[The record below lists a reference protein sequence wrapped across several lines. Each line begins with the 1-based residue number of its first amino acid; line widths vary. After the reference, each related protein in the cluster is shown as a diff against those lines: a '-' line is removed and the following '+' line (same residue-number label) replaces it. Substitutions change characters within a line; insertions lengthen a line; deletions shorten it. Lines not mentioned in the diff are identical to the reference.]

1 MYGFKRSAGKSTT
14 NMAYEISR
22 QAAAHFLSPVAAIM
36 NGLRAAV
43 EEAEGEIRHSM
54 FSVRAS
60 CEQRADQNSQAL
72 QEQADNAQRTHFILQ
87 ERNQEVLMINSML
100 RSELAEVR
108 RENEAYKQQLKLL
121 EQECQ
126 FGDDESARSL
136 AELTD
141 ATTVLASCIALP
153 AQKKRA
159 GIRKTRLK
167 QRATG
172 RERSVKR

>member
-1 MYGFKRSAGKSTT
+1 M
-14 NMAYEISR
+14 
-22 QAAAHFLSPVAAIM
+22 
-36 NGLRAAV
+36 
-43 EEAEGEIRHSM
+43 
-54 FSVRAS
+54 RAS

-72 QEQADNAQRTHFILQ
+72 REQADNAQRTHFILQ

-126 FGDDESARSL
+126 FGGNESARSL

-153 AQKKRA
+153 APKKRA
-159 GIRKTRLK
+159 GILKTRLK

-172 RERSVKR
+172 RE

>member
-1 MYGFKRSAGKSTT
+1 
-14 NMAYEISR
+14 
-22 QAAAHFLSPVAAIM
+22 M
-36 NGLRAAV
+36 NRLRAAV

-54 FSVRAS
+54 FSLRTS

-72 QEQADNAQRTHFILQ
+72 QEQADNAQRTHFLLQ

-108 RENEAYKQQLKLL
+108 RENEAYKQQLKLH

-126 FGDDESARSL
+126 IGGDESARTL

-141 ATTVLASCIALP
+141 TTVLASCIALP
-153 AQKKRA
+153 AQKRA